1 MGFTTTK
8 CPCCG
13 YTINFPD
20 DVTQVECPACGNM
33 IQDSA
38 IRSMV
43 SSEIRKPEVTGGDKA
58 WAVVSWFLLIIPG
71 FVYRSQLK
79 QADVYFNKLKAK
91 INHDASQI
99 ENFLEQ
105 RVVILE
111 NLSALINKEMAF
123 ERDALSQIASYR
135 NGIQVGMMNMAAQLI
150 GNAETQIKDVFR
162 DHPELMS
169 NSAIEKAIK
178 ENDYL
183 QREITAARECYNDS
197 VNEWNSS
204 LFESRAKRVVA
215 AKKGYCTKKL
225 FVTSHEIRS
234 KAREVLF

>member
-1 MGFTTTK
+1 MGFTSTR
-8 CPCCG
+8 CPNCG
-13 YTINFPD
+13 YSIDFPD
-20 DVTQVECPACGNM
+20 DQTQVECPACGSI

-43 SSEIRKPEVTGGDKA
+43 SVEIRRPEITGGDKA
-58 WAVVSWFLLIIPG
+58 WAVLSWFLFIIPG
-71 FVYRSQLK
+71 AVYSSQKK
-79 QADVYFNKLKAK
+79 QAEAYFAKLLAK

-99 ENFLEQ
+99 ENYLEQ
-105 RVVILE
+105 RVIILQ
-111 NLSALINKEMAF
+111 NLSALIKKEMEF
-123 ERDALSQIASYR
+123 ERDALAQIASYR
-135 NGIQVGMMNMAAQLI
+135 NGIQIGMMNEAANKI
-150 GNAETQIKDVFR
+150 GQAESQIKNLFEE
-162 DHPELMS
+162 HPELMS
-169 NSAIEKAIK
+169 NAAIEKAIK

-197 VNEWNSS
+197 INEWNSS

-215 AKKGYCTKKL
+215 ATKKYCTKKP

>member
-13 YTINFPD
+13 YSFNFPD
-20 DVTQVECPACGNM
+20 NVTQMECPACGNV

-43 SSEIRKPEVTGGDKA
+43 STEIRRPEVTGGDKA
-58 WAVVSWFLLIIPG
+58 WGVISWFLLIIPG
-71 FVYRSQLK
+71 AVYMSQKK
-79 QADVYFNKLKAK
+79 QAESYFHKLLAR

-99 ENFLEQ
+99 ENYLEQ
-105 RVVILE
+105 RVIILQ
-111 NLSALINKEMAF
+111 NLSALINKEIAF
-123 ERDALSQIASYR
+123 ERDALAQIASYR
-135 NGIQVGMMNMAAQLI
+135 NGIQVGMMNEAARLI
-150 GNAETQIKDVFR
+150 GQAETQVR
-162 DHPELMS
+162 DICDQHPELMS
-169 NSAIEKAIK
+169 NAAIEKAIK

-197 VNEWNSS
+197 VNEWNIS

-215 AKKGYCTKKL
+215 AKHKYCTKVP